1 MKPHS
6 LQGRLLTLV
15 LGAMAVVW
23 LGAAAAIWF
32 DARHELDELLDS
44 HLAQAAA
51 LLVAQQT
58 HSPEDE
64 DEEEKERTAEDAL
77 VPSRYARRVAF
88 QVWHEGRLVLHSPS
102 ASLEPLTTLEQG
114 FETRR
119 IGDTTWR
126 IHAARGA
133 ERDVRVYVAEQTDSR
148 SSILLALLRSM
159 LWPMALALPL
169 LALLAWW
176 AVRQGLL
183 PLQRLSAGLAQ
194 RPPQS
199 LEEVRLDDPPAEMKP
214 LVTALNGLF
223 ARIAA
228 LLESERRFTADAAHE
243 LRTPIT
249 AIRAQAQV
257 ALGSVD
263 SDERRHALLAT
274 LEGCDRAT
282 RLVEQLLTLARLEA
296 TPSSGTVQTDLGR
309 VARQVVADLA
319 GGAIANDQSIELDA
333 PEHCLLGAD
342 ETLLAV
348 LLRNLVD
355 NAIRYSPRSSR
366 IRIAASQ
373 TPEATT
379 LRVDDSGPGLTEAQ
393 LARLGERFFRVPG
406 SDQPGSGLGW
416 SIARRIAA
424 VQGAVLS
431 ASRSAALGGLAVS
444 VVWPR
449 R

>member
-1 MKPHS
+1 M
-6 LQGRLLTLV
+6 LALV
-15 LGAMAVVW
+15 LGGMAAVW
-23 LGAAAAIWF
+23 LGAAATIWV
-32 DARHELDELLDS
+32 DARLELDELLDS

-58 HSPEDE
+58 HSPEENEE
-64 DEEEKERTAEDAL
+64 DEGTVDDTP

-102 ASLEPLTTLEQG
+102 APLDPLTTLDHG
-114 FETRR
+114 FETRQ
-119 IGDTTWR
+119 IGDSTWR

-148 SSILLALLRSM
+148 SNILRALLRSM
-159 LWPMALALPL
+159 LWPMAVALPL

-176 AVRQGLL
+176 AVHHGLL
-183 PLQRLSAGLAQ
+183 PLQRLSAALAL
-194 RPPQS
+194 RPPQA

-214 LVTALNGLF
+214 LVAALNGLF
-223 ARIAA
+223 ARIGA

-257 ALGSVD
+257 ALGSD
-263 SDERRHALLAT
+263 TTAERRHALLAT

-296 TPSSGTVQTDLGR
+296 APASGSAGTELGR
-309 VARQVVADLA
+309 VARGVVADLA
-319 GGAIANDQSIELDA
+319 GGALAHDQSIELDA
-333 PEHCLLGAD
+333 PEPCALPVD

-348 LLRNLVD
+348 LMRNLVD
-355 NAIRYSPRSSR
+355 NAIRYSPAGSR
-366 IRIAASQ
+366 IRVAARQ
-373 TPEATT
+373 TATATT
-379 LRVDDSGPGLTEAQ
+379 LQVEDSGPGLTDAQ

-431 ASRSAALGGLAVS
+431 ASRSSALGGLSAT